1 MFNIFVKINN
11 NIILNYLMEIH
22 KIIII
27 WVCYVLSV
35 KYIIINYLMEIHNKK
50 F

>member
-22 KIIII
+22 KKNNLDLLCFKCKI
-27 WVCYVLSV
+27 YYYKLF
-35 KYIIINYLMEIHNKK
+35 NGNT
-50 F
+50 